1 MIILI
6 LLTVISCNSKRTKF
20 KDTQDFNEYIN
31 NTENGFISS
40 VESKDFIFISKLS
53 PPIVNDSFPQI
64 TIQFRIK
71 RKDGG
76 SVLEFGNVN
85 QNEILMREGYLSFG
99 VENDVYLESK
109 SYKSPLLFNHYERN
123 YGLKPSID
131 MFFRFKSI
139 EATED
144 VSLYFEDKLFNQGL
158 IKIDFNKELFNKC
171 YVEE

>member
-1 MIILI
+1 LIILI